1 MATGKWRDP
10 NVPHKGWSY
19 HGCEDSGSLS
29 MVCEMC
35 EKEEIRH
42 IHYVSHADYPTQ
54 LKVGCVCAENLTTD
68 YTGPRA
74 AEAAVKRH
82 RSRQKTFLGRG
93 WKPGLNGSFSRVWNG
108 RRILLAPRGQGW
120 IAKVDGEG
128 ARKIFPGRD
137 EAGAAVFQHFD
148 PPPRAVPSQQL

>member
-10 NVPHKGWSY
+10 GVPHKGWTY
-19 HGCEDSGSLS
+19 NGCEDSGSLS
-29 MVCEMC
+29 MTCEMC

-42 IHYVSHADYPTQ
+42 IHYVSHPDYPTELQ
-54 LKVGCVCAENLTTD
+54 VGCVCAENLTAD
-68 YTGPRA
+68 YLGPRA

-82 RSRQKTFLGRG
+82 RSRQKTFLSKG
-93 WKPGLNGSFSRVWNG
+93 WKAGLNGSFSRAWNG
-108 RRILLAPRGQGW
+108 RRVLLAPRGRGW

-128 ARKIFPGRD
+128 GRRLFAGRE

-148 PPPRAVPSQQL
+148 PPPRVVTSS